1 MMLRALIV
9 SLGALPLLGCMEI
22 KSPLSFFQSTP
33 PAVAPGPR
41 GIERIAVQQPVNR
54 TGRPLMVD
62 EPGLL
67 GKVLDEKPSNVPD
80 VLGEKSSNVPDVLGE
95 NLRAELVNRGFQVV
109 TDGSRT
115 SPALR
120 TEIRRWEPY
129 SANYSMVTVDVVA
142 TVVEPTN
149 GRELWSTQ
157 RSGWNVPTRD
167 ARSSREAS
175 VAASAAIARALLE
188 GWHPAGSSAPA
199 TDAP

>member
-22 KSPLSFFQSTP
+22 KSPLSYFQSTP

-80 VLGEKSSNVPDVLGE
+80 VLGDD
-95 NLRAELVNRGFQVV
+95 LRAELVNRGFQVV
-109 TDGSRT
+109 TDGSRS

-120 TEIRRWEPY
+120 TEIRRWEPH
-129 SANYSMVTVDVVA
+129 SANYSMVSVDVVA
-142 TVVEPTN
+142 TVVEPTS

-199 TDAP
+199 TGAP

>member
-22 KSPLSFFQSTP
+22 KSPLSYFQSTP

-80 VLGEKSSNVPDVLGE
+80 VLGDD
-95 NLRAELVNRGFQVV
+95 LRAELVNRGFQVV
-109 TDGSRT
+109 TNGSRT

>member
-1 MMLRALIV
+1 MIV
-9 SLGALPLLGCMEI
+9 RPLLVALGAVPLVGCMLFTT
-22 KSPLSFFQSTP
+22 KSA
-33 PAVAPGPR
+33 PAVVPGPR

-54 TGRPLMVD
+54 TGRPLVVD
-62 EPGLL
+62 EPGVL
-67 GKVLDEKPSNVPD
+67 GN

-142 TVVEPTN
+142 TVVDPTS

-157 RSGWNVPTRD
+157 RSGWNVATRD
-167 ARSSREAS
+167 ARSSAEAS
-175 VAASAAIARALLE
+175 VAASAAIARTLLE
-188 GWHPAGSSAPA
+188 GWQPGGSSAPP
-199 TDAP
+199 TGTP